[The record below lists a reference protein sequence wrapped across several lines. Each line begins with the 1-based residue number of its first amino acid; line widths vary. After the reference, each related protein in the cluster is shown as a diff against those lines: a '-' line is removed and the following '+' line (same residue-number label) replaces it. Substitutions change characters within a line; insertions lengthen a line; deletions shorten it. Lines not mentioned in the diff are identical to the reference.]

1 MLITFAW
8 LHPLALLINSL
19 LVLVR
24 HFCYFNAHVS
34 CLNHVKSKVLRW
46 TNSRFETSKIPM
58 FDGQKS
64 PKMGM
69 ENSIFLTPLGGHAKK
84 GAPRSFMLIRQ
95 APSQG
100 FFVGRQ
106 CTSQDGRDLQAWPIS
121 GWFLWL
127 VRLAYE
133 FQTYYHLNIVYMYI
147 W

>member
-1 MLITFAW
+1 ML
-8 LHPLALLINSL
+8 NQK
-19 LVLVR
+19 
-24 HFCYFNAHVS
+24 S
-34 CLNHVKSKVLRW
+34 CDGQIPVLRRQKSPW
-46 TNSRFETSKIPM
+46 

-69 ENSIFLTPLGGHAKK
+69 ENSIPNPPHWTRDT

-133 FQTYYHLNIVYMYI
+133 F
-147 W
+147 